1 MQDASDARLFSPSTA
16 RNRGPI
22 LDVLKR
28 VLPGTGTVLE
38 IASGTGEHVVHFAQ
52 HLPKLDWQPSDPDAG
67 ARASIAAWVT
77 ATNVPNVRPPIAF
90 DVRSEPWPIR
100 HAAAILCINMIH
112 IAPWAAAQ
120 ALLRGAGRL
129 LSRDGV
135 LYLYGP
141 YRRSDRP
148 TASSN
153 EAFDAD
159 LRRRNPEWGLRAL
172 ETVASEAEAH
182 GLRVAEIVDMPA
194 NNLSV
199 ILRPSGHTG

>member
-28 VLPGTGTVLE
+28 VLPATGTVLE
-38 IASGTGEHVVHFAQ
+38 IASGTGEHVIHFAQ
-52 HLPKLDWQPSDPDAG
+52 RLPKLDWQPSDPDAA
-67 ARASIAAWVT
+67 ARTSIAAWVA
-77 ATNVPNVRPPIAF
+77 ATNAPNLRPPIAF

-112 IAPWAAAQ
+112 IAPWTATQ

-148 TASSN
+148 TAPSN

-199 ILRPSGHTG
+199 ILRPSGHTA